1 MGTAATIC
9 DVLPPSLKLAQLQ
22 RVAFLCG
29 LTTSGTKPVI
39 RQRLIDVA
47 TATSAAVPTQPQ
59 QQQQRRRRK
68 ASPGAGN
75 GSDNRRILS
84 IDLGL
89 RNLAWSLLTPAPAP
103 APSPARRRAA
113 AAGTIGSS
121 YNPCVPPPVHLH
133 AWTRN
138 SLVKAPSAEE
148 EEEEQ
153 HGKTENEFSPARM
166 AVTAVRFVR
175 QTLLPLNPTHVLIER
190 QRFRTGGAAPVQEW
204 TLRVNTLEAMIH
216 AAFRTLVECGHW
228 DGEVVSVSP
237 THVGPFWLD
246 GGEGDGGK
254 SKSKGLKGAKA
265 KLNMKKEKIDILGN
279 WLEAGDVVL
288 PQNESVEA
296 MVDTFTQYWK
306 RKPHA
311 RKLKMPKGS
320 EGGEDEVIKK
330 IDDLADS
337 VLQGLA
343 WIKWEENK
351 ANLHST
357 DGIMKLLDL

>member
-1 MGTAATIC
+1 MVAAAAIC

-29 LTTSGTKPVI
+29 LTTSGTKSVI
-39 RQRLIDVA
+39 RQRLVDAA
-47 TATSAAVPTQPQ
+47 TTTSVAVPIQPQ
-59 QQQQRRRRK
+59 PRGRRK
-68 ASPGAGN
+68 ASPSAGN

-103 APSPARRRAA
+103 SPARRRAGTG
-113 AAGTIGSS
+113 AGST
-121 YNPCVPPPVHLH
+121 YDPCVPPPVHLH
-133 AWTRN
+133 AWMRN
-138 SLVKAPSAEE
+138 SLVKAPSV

-153 HGKTENEFSPARM
+153 QRKVENEFSPARM
-166 AVTAVRFVR
+166 AVMAVRLVR

-246 GGEGDGGK
+246 GGDGGK
-254 SKSKGLKGAKA
+254 SSSSTKSKDLKGAKA
-265 KLNMKKEKIDILGN
+265 KLNMKREKIDILGN
-279 WLEAGDVVL
+279 WLDAGDVVL
-288 PQNESVEA
+288 PQNENVEA

-330 IDDLADS
+330 IDDLADC

-343 WIKWEENK
+343 WMKWEENK